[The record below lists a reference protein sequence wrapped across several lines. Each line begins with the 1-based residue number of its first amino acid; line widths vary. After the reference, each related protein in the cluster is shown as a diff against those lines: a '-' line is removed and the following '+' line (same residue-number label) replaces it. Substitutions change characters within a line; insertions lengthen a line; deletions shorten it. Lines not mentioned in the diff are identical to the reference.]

1 MRNIYKKTVSL
12 LLAVMLLL
20 SMTAV
25 GVMAESAA
33 PTEVKNCTYSGFD
46 STLNIS
52 FEDSAKAWLNAITDV
67 TANGV
72 TYTKGTVSWGA
83 EGNLWNIGTVSGAYG
98 DEQALKL
105 LYSSG
110 SFPSTIV
117 VKANGYDTVTLNVTS
132 ESSGYKA
139 TITTAEPTAAPTASP
154 TPEPTPV
161 EDTDPPTNYTVSAYF
176 GYDFNMTF
184 TDAEDWLNAITDVQ
198 VSGTSWEK
206 VSYSNLVSNNA
217 KYYVSGS
224 DGRLYIGEGFDGDTA
239 VCVITAEGY
248 KPLTLTLNKTNHSA
262 VIGAVTPT
270 AAPTASPTPAPSKD
284 KEPPTNYTV
293 SAYFGY
299 DFNMTFTDAEDWLNA
314 ITDVQVSGTSWE
326 KVSYSNLVSNNAKY
340 YVSGSDGRLYIG
352 EGFDGDTAVCVI
364 TAEGYKPLT
373 LTLNKTN
380 HTAVVGTSTPTAP
393 PTTEPSEEPKPVEDK
408 DPPTDYTT
416 GSGSAS
422 HDFQLTFNNATDW
435 TQAIT
440 GIEINGEAWTESDR
454 SYEVSQ
460 NKVFY
465 IGNSGRVLIG
475 EGFEGDTATCIIKA
489 TGYKPLT
496 LTLGKTNYSA
506 VLNVAYDKTKSADAN
521 DVTLEYRYGDWI
533 IGFKNPAD
541 YVGNVL
547 DFKVNGISW
556 AHKSTAISGGAY
568 STNASANTITIAE
581 TSYST
586 SSPAVKSGDV
596 ITISAKGYEDL
607 NLKFVVDK
615 DGKASLVADDGKGD
629 PLELHVKIEGSFEAA
644 IVGQKDYDGVSG
656 ASTGGSTSNNN
667 SNVTVYGA
675 LVEKDKEPTDDDWQ
689 KLDNNSEIDLNGS
702 KCKVSIV
709 PDVESGTPED
719 ADSGMSG
726 VYMPISSDLTL
737 SGTPKDAGKYLVSVS
752 IEDKQGRKATSNTL
766 PFMIYTGE
774 ETLAE
779 QIKIENL
786 KQYANGLYAWDIME
800 PWAIKNFGSNVD
812 GEEESVRVPA
822 DLEVWFGSHES
833 GTYGYLGYDLA
844 WDEVEAGN
852 IPQTLYIPAGCN
864 LTLTNMKILSSVRIV
879 VEDGGKLTLDDS
891 VVQGIIDVQGGGTFS
906 MNYSA
911 YSGEFKTGASVCG
924 QIRLADGA
932 ILENAAIYSH
942 ANYLANGDLTDRTTS
957 EPVVV
962 TNGNVTVKGQVFI
975 EGDDA
980 GNEIGQTALQ
990 VNGTLTLADGATLV
1004 AYGGGGMT
1012 YFAGGTAIDLNGTIT
1027 GNGKLVA
1034 IGGAPLFGDG
1044 GTAISGSGTISTS
1057 ETFLQGGTAFTSR
1070 DAKPG
1075 KALNG
1080 DITLTSQSRHV
1091 KDGTLEETGTDD
1103 PLKALYWNTG
1113 IELIPPLDMFTTEQ
1127 HTDAVTDTTVWK
1139 FDENT
1144 HWNPCD
1150 DATCS
1155 VHVNEAAHTFVWV
1168 NDEAE
1173 SDISTRSIEART
1185 KHEECTV
1192 CGYTRNENTP
1202 ITPDP
1207 VVTPEPSAK
1216 PTAEPTT
1223 APTTEPSV
1231 TPAPTTEPTATP
1243 APTTEPTT
1251 EPTTTPAPTAAPSAA
1266 ATVTPVPNNNNGSNT
1281 PKTGSDYIAVIFSIS
1296 LLTVSGAA
1304 IAALVLLSKK
1314 RGKHVAK

>member
-1 MRNIYKKTVSL
+1 MRNIYKKAASL
-12 LLAVMLLL
+12 LLVTMILL
-20 SMTAV
+20 SMVVTGAV
-25 GVMAESAA
+25 AEAAA
-33 PTEVKNCTYSGFD
+33 PTEVKSCEKSGFY
-46 STLNIS
+46 TTVLN
-52 FEDSAKAWLNAITDV
+52 FEFSDTTWLDAV
-67 TANGV
+67 NGV
-72 TYTKGTVSWGA
+72 TVNGTAFTGQTISSFSNDTGIWCV
-83 EGNLWNIGTVSGAYG
+83 GNATGAYG
-98 DEQALKL
+98 SYKALQL
-105 LYSSG
+105 AIENDA
-110 SFPSTIV
+110 SFPLTV
-117 VKANGYDTVTLNVTS
+117 EVTAAGYNKLTMEVA
-132 ESSGYKA
+132 KA
-139 TITTAEPTAAPTASP
+139 TVSYNEVYTATVKISETEPTTPPTEP
-154 TPEPTPV
+154 TKEPTPV
-161 EDTDPPTNYTVSAYF
+161 EDTDPPTSFTASSNF
-176 GYDFNMTF
+176 GSDFNLTF
-184 TDAEDWLNAITDVQ
+184 SGAYDWLNSITAVQ
-198 VSGTSWEK
+198 VNGTAWEK
-206 VSYSNLVSNNA
+206 ASYSFGVSRNSN
-217 KYYVSGS
+217 YYVSPGNEYE
-224 DGRLYIGEGFDGDTA
+224 DGYLYIGEGFDTNPA
-239 VCVITAEGY
+239 TCIITAKGY
-248 KPLTLTLNKTNHSA
+248 KPLTLTLDKSNHK
-262 VIGAVTPT
+262 VTIGAVEETTYKAYVAKAENGSVSLSASEGIKKGETVTVTVTPDVGYELDTLT
-270 AAPTASPTPAPSKD
+270 AKTESKEVET
-284 KEPPTNYTV
+284 K
-293 SAYFGY
+293 
-299 DFNMTFTDAEDWLNA
+299 
-314 ITDVQVSGTSWE
+314 
-326 KVSYSNLVSNNAKY
+326 KVSETSYTFAMPAANVTVTAKFKASALK
-340 YVSGSDGRLYIG
+340 VVDI
-352 EGFDGDTAVCVI
+352 DKV
-364 TAEGYKPLT
+364 T
-373 LTLNKTN
+373 LTEDTFGNDWHIN
-380 HTAVVGTSTPTAP
+380 FS
-393 PTTEPSEEPKPVEDK
+393 EPS
-408 DPPTDYTT
+408 
-416 GSGSAS
+416 
-422 HDFQLTFNNATDW
+422 
-435 TQAIT
+435 
-440 GIEINGEAWTESDR
+440 
-454 SYEVSQ
+454 
-460 NKVFY
+460 
-465 IGNSGRVLIG
+465 
-475 EGFEGDTATCIIKA
+475 
-489 TGYKPLT
+489 
-496 LTLGKTNYSA
+496 
-506 VLNVAYDKTKSADAN
+506 
-521 DVTLEYRYGDWI
+521 
-533 IGFKNPAD
+533 D
-541 YVGNVL
+541 YVENVTG
-547 DFKVNGISW
+547 FKVNGISW
-556 AHKSTAISGGAY
+556 EEKSYNISSGGAY
-568 STNASANTITIAE
+568 RKYADDNYIQIAQK
-581 TSYST
+581 SYSA
-586 SSPAVKSGDV
+586 SENEVPVRSGDV

-607 NLKFVVDK
+607 NLKFVVDTS
-615 DGKASLVADDGKGD
+615 GKASLVADDGEGD
-629 PLELHVKIEGSFEAA
+629 PYELHVKIEGSFEAA

-656 ASTGGSTSNNN
+656 ASTGGSTSNSN
-667 SNVTVYGA
+667 SNVTVYGV

-864 LTLTNMKILSSVRIV
+864 LTLTNMEILSSVRIV

-924 QIRLADGA
+924 QIRLVDGA

-962 TNGNVTVKGQVFI
+962 INGNVAVKGQVFI

-1113 IELIPPLDMFTTEQ
+1113 IELIPPLDTFTTEQ

-1150 DATCS
+1150 DVTCS

-1231 TPAPTTEPTATP
+1231 TPAPTTAPTTAPTATP
-1243 APTTEPTT
+1243 APST

>member
-1 MRNIYKKTVSL
+1 MI
-12 LLAVMLLL
+12 LL
-20 SMTAV
+20 SMVVTGAV
-25 GVMAESAA
+25 AEAAA
-33 PTEVKNCTYSGFD
+33 PTEVKSCEKSGFY
-46 STLNIS
+46 TTVLN
-52 FEDSAKAWLNAITDV
+52 FEFSDTTWLDAV
-67 TANGV
+67 NGV
-72 TYTKGTVSWGA
+72 TVNGTAFTGQTINSFSNDTGIWCVGDA
-83 EGNLWNIGTVSGAYG
+83 TGAYG
-98 DEQALKL
+98 SYKALQL
-105 LYSSG
+105 AIENDA
-110 SFPSTIV
+110 SFPLTV
-117 VKANGYDTVTLNVTS
+117 EVTAAGYNKLTMEVA
-132 ESSGYKA
+132 KA
-139 TITTAEPTAAPTASP
+139 TVSYNDVYTATVKISETEPTT
-154 TPEPTPV
+154 
-161 EDTDPPTNYTVSAYF
+161 PPT
-176 GYDFNMTF
+176 
-184 TDAEDWLNAITDVQ
+184 E
-198 VSGTSWEK
+198 
-206 VSYSNLVSNNA
+206 
-217 KYYVSGS
+217 
-224 DGRLYIGEGFDGDTA
+224 
-239 VCVITAEGY
+239 
-248 KPLTLTLNKTNHSA
+248 
-262 VIGAVTPT
+262 
-270 AAPTASPTPAPSKD
+270 PSKD

-629 PLELHVKIEGSFEAA
+629 PYELHVKIEGTFEAA
-644 IVGQKDYDGVSG
+644 IVGQKDYDGISG
-656 ASTGGSTSNNN
+656 ASTGSSSNNN
-667 SNVTVYGA
+667 SAVTVYGA
-675 LVEKDKEPTDDDWQ
+675 ITNKGEEPTDADWQ
-689 KLDNNSEIDLNGS
+689 ELDSYSKVNLNSG

-709 PDVESGTPED
+709 PNTESGTPAD
-719 ADSGMSG
+719 ADSGMKG
-726 VYMPISSDLTL
+726 IYFVTSSKL
-737 SGTPKDAGKYLVSVS
+737 SLNGTPKDAGKYLISVSV
-752 IEDKQGRKATSNTL
+752 EDTQGRKAESNAL
-766 PFMIYTGE
+766 PFVIYTGE

-911 YSGEFKTGASVCG
+911 YSGDFKTGASVCG

-962 TNGNVTVKGQVFI
+962 TNGNVAVKGQVFI

-1044 GTAISGSGTISTS
+1044 GTTISGSGTISTS

-1113 IELIPPLDMFTTEQ
+1113 IELIPPLDTFTTEQ

-1150 DATCS
+1150 DVTCS

-1185 KHEECTV
+1185 RHEECTV

-1251 EPTTTPAPTAAPSAA
+1251 TPAPTAAPSAA

-1296 LLTVSGAA
+1296 LFTVSGAA

>member
-1 MRNIYKKTVSL
+1 MI
-12 LLAVMLLL
+12 LL
-20 SMTAV
+20 SMVVTGAV
-25 GVMAESAA
+25 AEAAA
-33 PTEVKNCTYSGFD
+33 PTEVKSCEKSGFY
-46 STLNIS
+46 TTVLN
-52 FEDSAKAWLNAITDV
+52 FEFSDTTWLDAV
-67 TANGV
+67 NGV
-72 TYTKGTVSWGA
+72 TVNGTAFTGQTISSFSNDTGIWCV
-83 EGNLWNIGTVSGAYG
+83 GNATGAYG
-98 DEQALKL
+98 SYKALQL
-105 LYSSG
+105 AIENDA
-110 SFPSTIV
+110 SFPLTV
-117 VKANGYDTVTLNVTS
+117 EVTAAGYNKMTMEVA
-132 ESSGYKA
+132 KA
-139 TITTAEPTAAPTASP
+139 TVSYNDVYTATVKISETEPTTPPTEP
-154 TPEPTPV
+154 TKEPTPV
-161 EDTDPPTNYTVSAYF
+161 EDMDPPTSFTASSNF
-176 GYDFNMTF
+176 GSDFNLTF
-184 TDAEDWLNAITDVQ
+184 SGAYDWLNSITAVQ
-198 VSGTSWEK
+198 VNGTAWEK
-206 VSYSNLVSNNA
+206 ASSSFGVSRNSNYCVRPGNEYENG
-217 KYYVSGS
+217 Y
-224 DGRLYIGEGFDGDTA
+224 LYIGEGFDTNPA
-239 VCVITAEGY
+239 TCIITAKGY
-248 KPLTLTLNKTNHSA
+248 KPLTLTLDKSNYKVT
-262 VIGAVTPT
+262 IGAVEETT
-270 AAPTASPTPAPSKD
+270 YKAYVAKAENGSVSLSASEGIKKGETVTVTVTSDVDYELDTLTVKTESKEVET
-284 KEPPTNYTV
+284 K
-293 SAYFGY
+293 
-299 DFNMTFTDAEDWLNA
+299 
-314 ITDVQVSGTSWE
+314 
-326 KVSYSNLVSNNAKY
+326 KVSETSYTFAMPAANVTVTAKFKASALK
-340 YVSGSDGRLYIG
+340 VVDI
-352 EGFDGDTAVCVI
+352 DKV
-364 TAEGYKPLT
+364 T
-373 LTLNKTN
+373 LTKDTFGNDWHIN
-380 HTAVVGTSTPTAP
+380 FS
-393 PTTEPSEEPKPVEDK
+393 EPS
-408 DPPTDYTT
+408 
-416 GSGSAS
+416 
-422 HDFQLTFNNATDW
+422 
-435 TQAIT
+435 
-440 GIEINGEAWTESDR
+440 
-454 SYEVSQ
+454 
-460 NKVFY
+460 
-465 IGNSGRVLIG
+465 
-475 EGFEGDTATCIIKA
+475 
-489 TGYKPLT
+489 
-496 LTLGKTNYSA
+496 
-506 VLNVAYDKTKSADAN
+506 
-521 DVTLEYRYGDWI
+521 
-533 IGFKNPAD
+533 D
-541 YVGNVL
+541 YVENVTG
-547 DFKVNGISW
+547 FKVNGISW
-556 AHKSTAISGGAY
+556 EEKSYNVSSGGAY
-568 STNASANTITIAE
+568 RKYADDNYIQIAQK
-581 TSYST
+581 SYSA
-586 SSPAVKSGDV
+586 SENEVPVRSGDV

-607 NLKFVVDK
+607 NLKFVVDAN
-615 DGKASLVADDGKGD
+615 GKASLVADDGEGD
-629 PLELHVKIEGSFEAA
+629 PYEVHVKIEGSFEAA

-656 ASTGGSTSNNN
+656 ASTGGSTSNRN

-702 KCKVSIV
+702 KCKVSIE

-864 LTLTNMKILSSVRIV
+864 LTLTNMEILSSVRIV

-911 YSGEFKTGASVCG
+911 YSGKFKTGASVCG

-962 TNGNVTVKGQVFI
+962 TNGNVAVKGQVFI

-1004 AYGGGGMT
+1004 AYGGGGGMT

-1113 IELIPPLDMFTTEQ
+1113 IELIPPLDAFTTEQ

-1150 DATCS
+1150 DVTCS

-1251 EPTTTPAPTAAPSAA
+1251 TPAPTAAPSAA
-1266 ATVTPVPNNNNGSNT
+1266 ATVTPVPNNNNGSNI

-1304 IAALVLLSKK
+1304 IAALVFLNKK

>member
-1 MRNIYKKTVSL
+1 MRNIYKKAASL
-12 LLAVMLLL
+12 LLVTMILL
-20 SMTAV
+20 SMVVTGAV
-25 GVMAESAA
+25 AEAAA
-33 PTEVKNCTYSGFD
+33 PTEVKSCEKSGFN
-46 STLNIS
+46 TTVLN
-52 FEDSAKAWLNAITDV
+52 FEFSDTTWLDAV
-67 TANGV
+67 NGV
-72 TYTKGTVSWGA
+72 TVNGTAFTGQTINSFSSDTGIWCV
-83 EGNLWNIGTVSGAYG
+83 GNATGAYG
-98 DEQALKL
+98 SYKALQL
-105 LYSSG
+105 AIENDA
-110 SFPSTIV
+110 SFPLTV
-117 VKANGYDTVTLNVTS
+117 EVTAAGYNKLTMEVA
-132 ESSGYKA
+132 KA
-139 TITTAEPTAAPTASP
+139 TVSYNDVYTATVKISETEPTTPPTEP
-154 TPEPTPV
+154 TEEPTPV
-161 EDTDPPTNYTVSAYF
+161 EDTDPPTSFTVESSF
-176 GYDFNMTF
+176 GYDFVFTF
-184 TDAEDWLNAITDVQ
+184 TDAEDWLNAVTGVT
-198 VSGTSWEK
+198 VNGEAWSKGSS
-206 VSYSNLVSNNA
+206 SYSVWNNTC
-217 KYYVSGS
+217 YYVNGS
-224 DGRLYIGEGFDGDTA
+224 SGRLMIGEDFKTNPA
-239 VCVITAEGY
+239 TCIITAKGY
-248 KPLTLTLNKTNHSA
+248 KPLTLTLDKSNHK
-262 VIGAVTPT
+262 VTIGAVEETTYKAYVAKAENGSVSLSASEGIKKGETVTVTVTPDVDYELDT
-270 AAPTASPTPAPSKD
+270 LTVKTESKEVET
-284 KEPPTNYTV
+284 K
-293 SAYFGY
+293 
-299 DFNMTFTDAEDWLNA
+299 
-314 ITDVQVSGTSWE
+314 
-326 KVSYSNLVSNNAKY
+326 KVSEASYTFAMPAANVTVTAKFKASALK
-340 YVSGSDGRLYIG
+340 VVDI
-352 EGFDGDTAVCVI
+352 DKV
-364 TAEGYKPLT
+364 T
-373 LTLNKTN
+373 LTEDTFGNDWHIN
-380 HTAVVGTSTPTAP
+380 FS
-393 PTTEPSEEPKPVEDK
+393 EPS
-408 DPPTDYTT
+408 
-416 GSGSAS
+416 
-422 HDFQLTFNNATDW
+422 
-435 TQAIT
+435 
-440 GIEINGEAWTESDR
+440 
-454 SYEVSQ
+454 
-460 NKVFY
+460 
-465 IGNSGRVLIG
+465 
-475 EGFEGDTATCIIKA
+475 
-489 TGYKPLT
+489 
-496 LTLGKTNYSA
+496 
-506 VLNVAYDKTKSADAN
+506 
-521 DVTLEYRYGDWI
+521 
-533 IGFKNPAD
+533 D
-541 YVGNVL
+541 YVENVTG
-547 DFKVNGISW
+547 FKVNGISW
-556 AHKSTAISGGAY
+556 EEKSYNISSGGAY
-568 STNASANTITIAE
+568 RKYADDNYIQIAQK
-581 TSYST
+581 SYSA
-586 SSPAVKSGDV
+586 SENEVPVRSGDV

-607 NLKFVVDK
+607 NLKFVVDTS
-615 DGKASLVADDGKGD
+615 GKASLVADDGEGD
-629 PLELHVKIEGSFEAA
+629 PYELHVKIEGSFEAA

-752 IEDKQGRKATSNTL
+752 IEDNQGRKATSNTL

-779 QIKIENL
+779 QIKTENL

-864 LTLTNMKILSSVRIV
+864 LTLTNLEILSSVRIV

-962 TNGNVTVKGQVFI
+962 TNGNVAVKGQVFI

-1113 IELIPPLDMFTTEQ
+1113 IELIPPLDTFTTEQ

-1150 DATCS
+1150 DVTCS

-1251 EPTTTPAPTAAPSAA
+1251 TPAPTAAPSAA

>member
-1 MRNIYKKTVSL
+1 MRNIYKKAASL
-12 LLAVMLLL
+12 LLVTMILL
-20 SMTAV
+20 SMVVTGAV
-25 GVMAESAA
+25 AEAAA
-33 PTEVKNCTYSGFD
+33 PTEVKSCEKSGFY
-46 STLNIS
+46 TTVLN
-52 FEDSAKAWLNAITDV
+52 FEFSDTTWLNAV
-67 TANGV
+67 NGV
-72 TYTKGTVSWGA
+72 TVNGTAFTGQTINSFSNDTGIWCVGDA
-83 EGNLWNIGTVSGAYG
+83 TGAYG
-98 DEQALKL
+98 SYKALQL
-105 LYSSG
+105 AIENDA
-110 SFPSTIV
+110 SFPLTV
-117 VKANGYDTVTLNVTS
+117 EVTAAGYNKLTMEVA
-132 ESSGYKA
+132 KA
-139 TITTAEPTAAPTASP
+139 TVSYNDVYTATVKISETEPTTPPTEP
-154 TPEPTPV
+154 TKEPTPV
-161 EDTDPPTNYTVSAYF
+161 EDTDPPTSFTASSNF
-176 GYDFNMTF
+176 GSDFNLTF
-184 TDAEDWLNAITDVQ
+184 SGAYDWLNSITAVQ
-198 VSGTSWEK
+198 VNGTAWEK
-206 VSYSNLVSNNA
+206 ASSSFGVSRNSN
-217 KYYVSGS
+217 YYVRPGNEYE
-224 DGRLYIGEGFDGDTA
+224 DGYLYIGEGFDTNPA
-239 VCVITAEGY
+239 TCIITAKGY
-248 KPLTLTLNKTNHSA
+248 KPLTLTLDKSNYK
-262 VIGAVTPT
+262 VIKKGETVTVTVTPNVDYELDT
-270 AAPTASPTPAPSKD
+270 LTVKTESKEVET
-284 KEPPTNYTV
+284 K
-293 SAYFGY
+293 
-299 DFNMTFTDAEDWLNA
+299 
-314 ITDVQVSGTSWE
+314 
-326 KVSYSNLVSNNAKY
+326 KVSETSYTFAMPAANVTVTAKFKASALK
-340 YVSGSDGRLYIG
+340 VVDI
-352 EGFDGDTAVCVI
+352 DKV
-364 TAEGYKPLT
+364 T
-373 LTLNKTN
+373 LTKDTFGNDWHIN
-380 HTAVVGTSTPTAP
+380 FS
-393 PTTEPSEEPKPVEDK
+393 EPS
-408 DPPTDYTT
+408 
-416 GSGSAS
+416 
-422 HDFQLTFNNATDW
+422 
-435 TQAIT
+435 
-440 GIEINGEAWTESDR
+440 
-454 SYEVSQ
+454 
-460 NKVFY
+460 
-465 IGNSGRVLIG
+465 
-475 EGFEGDTATCIIKA
+475 
-489 TGYKPLT
+489 
-496 LTLGKTNYSA
+496 
-506 VLNVAYDKTKSADAN
+506 
-521 DVTLEYRYGDWI
+521 
-533 IGFKNPAD
+533 D
-541 YVGNVL
+541 YVENVTG
-547 DFKVNGISW
+547 FKVNGISW
-556 AHKSTAISGGAY
+556 EEKSYNVSSGGAY
-568 STNASANTITIAE
+568 RKYADDNYIQIAQK
-581 TSYST
+581 SYSA
-586 SSPAVKSGDV
+586 SENKVPVRSGDV

-689 KLDNNSEIDLNGS
+689 KLDNNSEINLNGS

-709 PDVESGTPED
+709 PDVESGTAED

-752 IEDKQGRKATSNTL
+752 IEDNQGRKATSNTL

-911 YSGEFKTGASVCG
+911 YSGDFKTGASVCG

-942 ANYLANGDLTDRTTS
+942 ANYLANGDLTGRTTS

-962 TNGNVTVKGQVFI
+962 TNGNVAVKGQVFI

-1150 DATCS
+1150 DVTCS

-1251 EPTTTPAPTAAPSAA
+1251 TPAPTAAPTAAPSAA

-1304 IAALVLLSKK
+1304 IAALVFLSKK

>member
-1 MRNIYKKTVSL
+1 MRNIYKKAASL
-12 LLAVMLLL
+12 LLVTMILL
-20 SMTAV
+20 SMVVTGAV
-25 GVMAESAA
+25 AEAAA
-33 PTEVKNCTYSGFD
+33 PTEVKSCEKSGFY
-46 STLNIS
+46 TTVLN
-52 FEDSAKAWLNAITDV
+52 FEFSDTTWLNAV
-67 TANGV
+67 NGV
-72 TYTKGTVSWGA
+72 TVNGTAFTGQTINSFSNDTGIWCVGDA
-83 EGNLWNIGTVSGAYG
+83 TGAYG
-98 DEQALKL
+98 SYKALQL
-105 LYSSG
+105 AIENDA
-110 SFPSTIV
+110 SFPLTV
-117 VKANGYDTVTLNVTS
+117 EVTAAGYNKLTMEVA
-132 ESSGYKA
+132 KA
-139 TITTAEPTAAPTASP
+139 TVSYNDVYTATVKISETEPTTPPTEP
-154 TPEPTPV
+154 TKEPTPV
-161 EDTDPPTNYTVSAYF
+161 EDTDPPTSFTASSNF
-176 GYDFNMTF
+176 GSDFNLTF
-184 TDAEDWLNAITDVQ
+184 SGAYDWLNSITAVQ
-198 VSGTSWEK
+198 VNGTAWEK
-206 VSYSNLVSNNA
+206 ASSSFGVSRNSN
-217 KYYVSGS
+217 YYVRPGNEYE
-224 DGRLYIGEGFDGDTA
+224 DGYLYIGEGFDTNPA
-239 VCVITAEGY
+239 TCIITAKGY
-248 KPLTLTLNKTNHSA
+248 KPLTLTLDKSNYKVT
-262 VIGAVTPT
+262 IGAVEETTYKAYVAKAENGSVSLSASEVIKKGETVTVTVTPNVDYELDT
-270 AAPTASPTPAPSKD
+270 LTVKTESKEVET
-284 KEPPTNYTV
+284 K
-293 SAYFGY
+293 
-299 DFNMTFTDAEDWLNA
+299 
-314 ITDVQVSGTSWE
+314 
-326 KVSYSNLVSNNAKY
+326 KVSETSYTFAMPAANVTVTAKFKASALK
-340 YVSGSDGRLYIG
+340 VVDI
-352 EGFDGDTAVCVI
+352 DKV
-364 TAEGYKPLT
+364 T
-373 LTLNKTN
+373 LTKDTFGNDWHIN
-380 HTAVVGTSTPTAP
+380 FS
-393 PTTEPSEEPKPVEDK
+393 EPS
-408 DPPTDYTT
+408 
-416 GSGSAS
+416 
-422 HDFQLTFNNATDW
+422 
-435 TQAIT
+435 
-440 GIEINGEAWTESDR
+440 
-454 SYEVSQ
+454 
-460 NKVFY
+460 
-465 IGNSGRVLIG
+465 
-475 EGFEGDTATCIIKA
+475 
-489 TGYKPLT
+489 
-496 LTLGKTNYSA
+496 
-506 VLNVAYDKTKSADAN
+506 
-521 DVTLEYRYGDWI
+521 
-533 IGFKNPAD
+533 D
-541 YVGNVL
+541 YVENVTG
-547 DFKVNGISW
+547 FKVNGISW

-607 NLKFVVDK
+607 NLKFVVDTS
-615 DGKASLVADDGKGD
+615 GKASLVADDGEGD
-629 PLELHVKIEGSFEAA
+629 PYELHVKIEGSFEAA

-667 SNVTVYGA
+667 SNVTVYGV

-689 KLDNNSEIDLNGS
+689 KLDNNSPIDLNGS

-709 PDVESGTPED
+709 PDVESSTPED

-864 LTLTNMKILSSVRIV
+864 LTLTNMEILSSVRIV

-962 TNGNVTVKGQVFI
+962 TNGNVAVKGQVFI

-990 VNGTLTLADGATLV
+990 VNGTLTLADGATFV

-1113 IELIPPLDMFTTEQ
+1113 IELIPPLDTFTTEQ

-1150 DATCS
+1150 DVTCS

-1223 APTTEPSV
+1223 APTTEPSA

-1243 APTTEPTT
+1243 APTT

-1281 PKTGSDYIAVIFSIS
+1281 PKTGSDYIAVIFSVS

-1314 RGKHVAK
+1314 RGKHVEK

>member
-1 MRNIYKKTVSL
+1 MRNIYKKAASL
-12 LLAVMLLL
+12 LLVTMILL
-20 SMTAV
+20 SMVVTGAV
-25 GVMAESAA
+25 AEAAA
-33 PTEVKNCTYSGFD
+33 PTEVKSCEKSGFN
-46 STLNIS
+46 TTVLN
-52 FEDSAKAWLNAITDV
+52 FEFSDTTWLDAV
-67 TANGV
+67 NGV
-72 TYTKGTVSWGA
+72 TVNGTAFTGQTINSFSSDTGIWCV
-83 EGNLWNIGTVSGAYG
+83 GNATGAYG
-98 DEQALKL
+98 SYKALQL
-105 LYSSG
+105 AIENDA
-110 SFPSTIV
+110 SFPLTV
-117 VKANGYDTVTLNVTS
+117 EVTAAGYNKLTMEVA
-132 ESSGYKA
+132 KA
-139 TITTAEPTAAPTASP
+139 TVSYNDVYTATVKISETEPTTPPTEP
-154 TPEPTPV
+154 TEEPTPV
-161 EDTDPPTNYTVSAYF
+161 EDTDPPTSFTVESSF
-176 GYDFNMTF
+176 GYDFVFTF
-184 TDAEDWLNAITDVQ
+184 TDAEDWLNAVTGVT
-198 VSGTSWEK
+198 VNGEAWSKGSS
-206 VSYSNLVSNNA
+206 SYSVWNNTC
-217 KYYVSGS
+217 YYVNGS
-224 DGRLYIGEGFDGDTA
+224 SGRLMIGEDFKTNPA
-239 VCVITAEGY
+239 TCIITAKGY
-248 KPLTLTLNKTNHSA
+248 KPLTLTLDKSNHK
-262 VIGAVTPT
+262 VTIGAVEETTYKAYVAKAENGSVSLSASEGIKKGETVTVTVTPDVDYELDT
-270 AAPTASPTPAPSKD
+270 LTVKTESKEVET
-284 KEPPTNYTV
+284 K
-293 SAYFGY
+293 
-299 DFNMTFTDAEDWLNA
+299 
-314 ITDVQVSGTSWE
+314 
-326 KVSYSNLVSNNAKY
+326 KVSEASYTFAMPAANVTVTAKFKASALK
-340 YVSGSDGRLYIG
+340 VVDI
-352 EGFDGDTAVCVI
+352 DKV
-364 TAEGYKPLT
+364 T
-373 LTLNKTN
+373 LTEDTFGNDWHIN
-380 HTAVVGTSTPTAP
+380 FS
-393 PTTEPSEEPKPVEDK
+393 EPS
-408 DPPTDYTT
+408 
-416 GSGSAS
+416 
-422 HDFQLTFNNATDW
+422 
-435 TQAIT
+435 
-440 GIEINGEAWTESDR
+440 
-454 SYEVSQ
+454 
-460 NKVFY
+460 
-465 IGNSGRVLIG
+465 
-475 EGFEGDTATCIIKA
+475 
-489 TGYKPLT
+489 
-496 LTLGKTNYSA
+496 
-506 VLNVAYDKTKSADAN
+506 
-521 DVTLEYRYGDWI
+521 
-533 IGFKNPAD
+533 D
-541 YVGNVL
+541 YVENVTG
-547 DFKVNGISW
+547 FKVNGISW
-556 AHKSTAISGGAY
+556 EEKSYNISSGGAY
-568 STNASANTITIAE
+568 RKYADDNYIQIAQK
-581 TSYST
+581 SYSA
-586 SSPAVKSGDV
+586 SENEVPVRSGDV

-607 NLKFVVDK
+607 NLKFVVDTS
-615 DGKASLVADDGKGD
+615 GKASLVADDGEGD
-629 PLELHVKIEGSFEAA
+629 PYELHVKIEGSFEAA

-656 ASTGGSTSNNN
+656 ASTGGSTSNSN

-737 SGTPKDAGKYLVSVS
+737 SGTPKDAGKYLVSAS
-752 IEDKQGRKATSNTL
+752 IEDNQGRKATSNTL

-779 QIKIENL
+779 QIKTENL

-864 LTLTNMKILSSVRIV
+864 LTLTNMEILSSVRIV

-962 TNGNVTVKGQVFI
+962 TNGNVAVKGQVFI

-1113 IELIPPLDMFTTEQ
+1113 IELIPPLDTFTTEQ

-1150 DATCS
+1150 DVTCS

-1251 EPTTTPAPTAAPSAA
+1251 TPAPTAAPSAA
-1266 ATVTPVPNNNNGSNT
+1266 ATVTPVPNNNNGSNP
-1281 PKTGSDYIAVIFSIS
+1281 PKTGSDYIAVIFSVS

>member
-1 MRNIYKKTVSL
+1 MI
-12 LLAVMLLL
+12 LL
-20 SMTAV
+20 SMVVTGAV
-25 GVMAESAA
+25 AEAAA
-33 PTEVKNCTYSGFD
+33 PTEVKSCEKSGFY
-46 STLNIS
+46 TTVLN
-52 FEDSAKAWLNAITDV
+52 FEFSDTTWLDAV
-67 TANGV
+67 NGV
-72 TYTKGTVSWGA
+72 TVNGTAFTGQTINSFSSDTGIWCV
-83 EGNLWNIGTVSGAYG
+83 GNATGAYG
-98 DEQALKL
+98 SYKALQL
-105 LYSSG
+105 AIENDA
-110 SFPSTIV
+110 SFPLTVEVTAAGYNKLTMEVAKATVSYNDVYTAT
-117 VKANGYDTVTLNVTS
+117 VKTS
-132 ESSGYKA
+132 E
-139 TITTAEPTAAPTASP
+139 TEPTTPPTEP
-154 TPEPTPV
+154 TEEPTPV
-161 EDTDPPTNYTVSAYF
+161 EDTDPPTSFTVESSF
-176 GYDFNMTF
+176 GYDFVFTF
-184 TDAEDWLNAITDVQ
+184 TDAEDWLNAVTGVT
-198 VSGTSWEK
+198 VNGEAWSKGSS
-206 VSYSNLVSNNA
+206 SYSVWNNTC
-217 KYYVSGS
+217 YYVNGS
-224 DGRLYIGEGFDGDTA
+224 SGRLMIGEDFKTNPA
-239 VCVITAEGY
+239 TCIITAKGY
-248 KPLTLTLNKTNHSA
+248 KPLTLTLDKSNHK
-262 VIGAVTPT
+262 VTIGAVEETTYKVYVAEAENGSVSLSASEGIKKGETVTVTVTPDVGYELDT
-270 AAPTASPTPAPSKD
+270 LTVKTESKEVET
-284 KEPPTNYTV
+284 K
-293 SAYFGY
+293 
-299 DFNMTFTDAEDWLNA
+299 
-314 ITDVQVSGTSWE
+314 
-326 KVSYSNLVSNNAKY
+326 KVSETSYTFAMPAANVTVTAKFKASALK
-340 YVSGSDGRLYIG
+340 VVDI
-352 EGFDGDTAVCVI
+352 DKV
-364 TAEGYKPLT
+364 T
-373 LTLNKTN
+373 LTEDTFGNDWHIN
-380 HTAVVGTSTPTAP
+380 FS
-393 PTTEPSEEPKPVEDK
+393 EPS
-408 DPPTDYTT
+408 
-416 GSGSAS
+416 
-422 HDFQLTFNNATDW
+422 
-435 TQAIT
+435 
-440 GIEINGEAWTESDR
+440 
-454 SYEVSQ
+454 
-460 NKVFY
+460 
-465 IGNSGRVLIG
+465 
-475 EGFEGDTATCIIKA
+475 
-489 TGYKPLT
+489 
-496 LTLGKTNYSA
+496 
-506 VLNVAYDKTKSADAN
+506 
-521 DVTLEYRYGDWI
+521 
-533 IGFKNPAD
+533 D
-541 YVGNVL
+541 YVENVTG
-547 DFKVNGISW
+547 FKVNGISW
-556 AHKSTAISGGAY
+556 EEKSYNISSGGAY
-568 STNASANTITIAE
+568 RKYADDNYIQIAQK
-581 TSYST
+581 SYSA
-586 SSPAVKSGDV
+586 SENEVPVRSGDV

-607 NLKFVVDK
+607 NLKFVVDTS
-615 DGKASLVADDGKGD
+615 GKASLVADDGEGD
-629 PLELHVKIEGSFEAA
+629 PYELHVKIEGSFEAA

-656 ASTGGSTSNNN
+656 ASTGGSTSNSN

-689 KLDNNSEIDLNGS
+689 KLDNNSQIDLNGS

-752 IEDKQGRKATSNTL
+752 IEDNQGRKATSNTL

-786 KQYANGLYAWDIME
+786 RQYANGLYAWDIME

-864 LTLTNMKILSSVRIV
+864 LTLTNMEILSSVRIV

-1113 IELIPPLDMFTTEQ
+1113 IELIPPLDTFTTEQ

-1150 DATCS
+1150 DVTCS

-1173 SDISTRSIEART
+1173 SDITTRSIEART

-1192 CGYTRNENTP
+1192 CGYTRNENTL

-1243 APTTEPTT
+1243 APTT

>member
-1 MRNIYKKTVSL
+1 MRNIYKKAASL
-12 LLAVMLLL
+12 LLVTMILL
-20 SMTAV
+20 SMVVTGAV
-25 GVMAESAA
+25 AEAAA
-33 PTEVKNCTYSGFD
+33 PTEVKSCEKSGFY
-46 STLNIS
+46 TTVLN
-52 FEDSAKAWLNAITDV
+52 FEFSDTTWLNAV
-67 TANGV
+67 NGV
-72 TYTKGTVSWGA
+72 TVNGTAFTGQTISSFSNDTGIWYV
-83 EGNLWNIGTVSGAYG
+83 GNATGAYG
-98 DEQALKL
+98 NYKALQL
-105 LYSSG
+105 AIENDA
-110 SFPSTIV
+110 SFPLTV
-117 VKANGYDTVTLNVTS
+117 EVTAAGYNKLTMEVA
-132 ESSGYKA
+132 KA
-139 TITTAEPTAAPTASP
+139 TVNYNDVYTATVKISETEPTTPPT
-154 TPEPTPV
+154 EPSKDK
-161 EDTDPPTNYTVSAYF
+161 EPPTNYTVSAYF

-270 AAPTASPTPAPSKD
+270 AAPTASPTPAPTEEKD
-284 KEPPTNYTV
+284 PPTEFTSGNN
-293 SAYFGY
+293 FGY
-299 DFNMTFTDAEDWLNA
+299 DFQLTFADGDEWLQA
-314 ITDVQVSGTSWE
+314 VTDVEVNGTSWE
-326 KVSYSNLVSNNAKY
+326 KVSYSSLVYNNAKY
-340 YVSGSDGRLYIG
+340 YVSGSDDKLYIG

-380 HTAVVGTSTPTAP
+380 HSAVIGAVTPTAA
-393 PTTEPSEEPKPVEDK
+393 PTAS
-408 DPPTDYTT
+408 PTPAPTKTVD
-416 GSGSAS
+416 
-422 HDFQLTFNNATDW
+422 
-435 TQAIT
+435 
-440 GIEINGEAWTESDR
+440 
-454 SYEVSQ
+454 
-460 NKVFY
+460 
-465 IGNSGRVLIG
+465 
-475 EGFEGDTATCIIKA
+475 IK
-489 TGYKPLT
+489 
-496 LTLGKTNYSA
+496 
-506 VLNVAYDKTKSADAN
+506 
-521 DVTLEYRYGDWI
+521 DVTLESDTFGSDWYI
-533 IGFKNPAD
+533 KVAKPEG
-541 YVGNVL
+541 YVSDVT
-547 DFKVNGISW
+547 DFKVNGVSW
-556 AHKSTAISGGAY
+556 EEKSYNVSSGGAY
-568 STNASANTITIAE
+568 RKYADDNYIQIAQK
-581 TSYST
+581 SYS
-586 SSPAVKSGDV
+586 SNESERAVQSGDV
-596 ITISAKGYEDL
+596 ITIVAKGYEDL
-607 NLKFVVDK
+607 KLKFVVDT
-615 DGKASLVADDGKGD
+615 DGKASLVADDGEGD
-629 PLELHVKIEGSFEAA
+629 PYELHVKIEGTFEAA
-644 IVGQKDYDGVSG
+644 IVGQKDYDGISG

-689 KLDNNSEIDLNGS
+689 KLDNNSEINLNGS

-752 IEDKQGRKATSNTL
+752 IEDNQGRKATSNTL

-864 LTLTNMKILSSVRIV
+864 LTLTNMEILSSVRIV

-962 TNGNVTVKGQVFI
+962 TNGNVAVKGQVFI

-1113 IELIPPLDMFTTEQ
+1113 IELIPPLDAFTTEQ

-1150 DATCS
+1150 DVTCS

-1251 EPTTTPAPTAAPSAA
+1251 TPAPTAAPSAA
-1266 ATVTPVPNNNNGSNT
+1266 ATVTPVPNNNNGSNI

-1304 IAALVLLSKK
+1304 IAALVFLNKK

>member
-1 MRNIYKKTVSL
+1 MRNIYKKAASL
-12 LLAVMLLL
+12 LLVTMILL
-20 SMTAV
+20 SMVVTGAV
-25 GVMAESAA
+25 AEAAA
-33 PTEVKNCTYSGFD
+33 PTEVKSCEKSGFN
-46 STLNIS
+46 TTVLN
-52 FEDSAKAWLNAITDV
+52 FEFSDTTWLDAV
-67 TANGV
+67 NGV
-72 TYTKGTVSWGA
+72 TVNGTAFTGQTINSFSSDTGIWCV
-83 EGNLWNIGTVSGAYG
+83 GNATGAYG
-98 DEQALKL
+98 SYKALQL
-105 LYSSG
+105 AIENDA
-110 SFPSTIV
+110 SFPLTV
-117 VKANGYDTVTLNVTS
+117 EVTAAGYNKLTMEVA
-132 ESSGYKA
+132 KA
-139 TITTAEPTAAPTASP
+139 TVSYNDVYTATVKISETEPTTPPTEP
-154 TPEPTPV
+154 TEEPTPV
-161 EDTDPPTNYTVSAYF
+161 EDTDPPTSFTVESSF
-176 GYDFNMTF
+176 GYDFVFTF
-184 TDAEDWLNAITDVQ
+184 TDAEDWLNAVTGVT
-198 VSGTSWEK
+198 VNGEAWSKGSS
-206 VSYSNLVSNNA
+206 SYSVWNNTC
-217 KYYVSGS
+217 YYVNGNS
-224 DGRLYIGEGFDGDTA
+224 GRLMIGEDFKTNPA
-239 VCVITAEGY
+239 TCIITAKGY
-248 KPLTLTLNKTNHSA
+248 KPLTLTLDKSNHK
-262 VIGAVTPT
+262 VTIGAVEETTYKAYVAKAENGSVSLSASEGIKKGETVTVTVTPDVDYELDT
-270 AAPTASPTPAPSKD
+270 LTVKTESKEVET
-284 KEPPTNYTV
+284 K
-293 SAYFGY
+293 
-299 DFNMTFTDAEDWLNA
+299 
-314 ITDVQVSGTSWE
+314 
-326 KVSYSNLVSNNAKY
+326 KVSEASYTFAMPAANVTVTAKFKASALK
-340 YVSGSDGRLYIG
+340 VVDI
-352 EGFDGDTAVCVI
+352 DKV
-364 TAEGYKPLT
+364 T
-373 LTLNKTN
+373 LTEDTFGNDWHIN
-380 HTAVVGTSTPTAP
+380 FS
-393 PTTEPSEEPKPVEDK
+393 EPS
-408 DPPTDYTT
+408 
-416 GSGSAS
+416 
-422 HDFQLTFNNATDW
+422 
-435 TQAIT
+435 
-440 GIEINGEAWTESDR
+440 
-454 SYEVSQ
+454 
-460 NKVFY
+460 
-465 IGNSGRVLIG
+465 
-475 EGFEGDTATCIIKA
+475 
-489 TGYKPLT
+489 
-496 LTLGKTNYSA
+496 
-506 VLNVAYDKTKSADAN
+506 
-521 DVTLEYRYGDWI
+521 
-533 IGFKNPAD
+533 D
-541 YVGNVL
+541 YVENVTG
-547 DFKVNGISW
+547 FKVNGISW
-556 AHKSTAISGGAY
+556 EEKSYNISSGGAY
-568 STNASANTITIAE
+568 RKYADDNYIQIAQK
-581 TSYST
+581 SYSA
-586 SSPAVKSGDV
+586 SENEVPVRSGDV

-607 NLKFVVDK
+607 NLKFVVDTS
-615 DGKASLVADDGKGD
+615 GKASLVADDGEGD
-629 PLELHVKIEGSFEAA
+629 PYELHVKIEGSFEAA

-752 IEDKQGRKATSNTL
+752 IEDNQGRKATSNTL

-779 QIKIENL
+779 QIKTENL

-864 LTLTNMKILSSVRIV
+864 LTLTNMEILSSVRIV

-962 TNGNVTVKGQVFI
+962 TNGNVAVKGQVFI

-1113 IELIPPLDMFTTEQ
+1113 IELIPPLDTFTTEQ

-1150 DATCS
+1150 DVTCS

-1251 EPTTTPAPTAAPSAA
+1251 TPAPTAAPSAA

>member
-1 MRNIYKKTVSL
+1 MI
-12 LLAVMLLL
+12 LL
-20 SMTAV
+20 SMVVTGAV
-25 GVMAESAA
+25 AEAAA
-33 PTEVKNCTYSGFD
+33 PTEVKSCEKSGFY
-46 STLNIS
+46 TTVLN
-52 FEDSAKAWLNAITDV
+52 FEFSDTTWLDAV
-67 TANGV
+67 NGV
-72 TYTKGTVSWGA
+72 TVNGTAFTGQTINSFSNDTGIWCV
-83 EGNLWNIGTVSGAYG
+83 GNATGAYG
-98 DEQALKL
+98 SYKALQL
-105 LYSSG
+105 AIENDA
-110 SFPSTIV
+110 SFPLTV
-117 VKANGYDTVTLNVTS
+117 EVTAAGYNKLTMEVA
-132 ESSGYKA
+132 KA
-139 TITTAEPTAAPTASP
+139 TVSYNDVYTATVKISETEPTT
-154 TPEPTPV
+154 
-161 EDTDPPTNYTVSAYF
+161 PPT
-176 GYDFNMTF
+176 
-184 TDAEDWLNAITDVQ
+184 E
-198 VSGTSWEK
+198 
-206 VSYSNLVSNNA
+206 
-217 KYYVSGS
+217 
-224 DGRLYIGEGFDGDTA
+224 
-239 VCVITAEGY
+239 
-248 KPLTLTLNKTNHSA
+248 
-262 VIGAVTPT
+262 
-270 AAPTASPTPAPSKD
+270 PSKD

-352 EGFDGDTAVCVI
+352 EGFDGDTTVCVI

-380 HTAVVGTSTPTAP
+380 HSAVIGAVTPTTAP
-393 PTTEPSEEPKPVEDK
+393 TASPTPAPTASPTPAPTEEK
-408 DPPTDYTT
+408 DPPTEFTSGNNFGYDFKLTFADGDEWLQAVT
-416 GSGSAS
+416 DVEVNGTAWKKGSGSYS
-422 HDFQLTFNNATDW
+422 VFKND
-435 TQAIT
+435 
-440 GIEINGEAWTESDR
+440 
-454 SYEVSQ
+454 SYYV
-460 NKVFY
+460 
-465 IGNSGRVLIG
+465 GNSGRLYIG
-475 EGFEGDTATCIIKA
+475 EGFTGDTATCVIKA

-496 LTLGKTNYSA
+496 LTLDKTKYSA
-506 VLNVAYDKTKSADAN
+506 VVTPTEAPTKTVDIK
-521 DVTLEYRYGDWI
+521 DVTLESDTYGSDWYI
-533 IGFKNPAD
+533 KVAKPEG
-541 YVGNVL
+541 YVSDVT
-547 DFKVNGISW
+547 DFKVNGVSW
-556 AHKSTAISGGAY
+556 NRKSYAPASGGAY
-568 STNASANTITIAE
+568 YKDTDENAITIAQK
-581 TSYST
+581 SYS
-586 SSPAVKSGDV
+586 SNESERAVQSGDV
-596 ITISAKGYEDL
+596 ITIVAKGYEDL
-607 NLKFVVDK
+607 KLKFVVDT
-615 DGKASLVADDGKGD
+615 DGKASLVADDGEGD
-629 PLELHVKIEGSFEAA
+629 PYELHVKIEGTFEAA
-644 IVGQKDYDGVSG
+644 IVGQKDYDGISG
-656 ASTGGSTSNNN
+656 ASTGSSSNNN
-667 SNVTVYGA
+667 SAVTVYGA
-675 LVEKDKEPTDDDWQ
+675 ITNKGEEPTDADWQ
-689 KLDNNSEIDLNGS
+689 ELDSYSKVNLNSG

-709 PDVESGTPED
+709 PNTESGTPAD
-719 ADSGMSG
+719 ADSGMKG
-726 VYMPISSDLTL
+726 IYFVTSSKL
-737 SGTPKDAGKYLVSVS
+737 SLNGTPKDAGKYLISVSV
-752 IEDKQGRKATSNTL
+752 EDTQGRKAESNVL
-766 PFMIYTGE
+766 PFVIYTGE

-864 LTLTNMKILSSVRIV
+864 LTLTNMEILSSVRIV

-962 TNGNVTVKGQVFI
+962 TNGNVAVKGQVFI

-1113 IELIPPLDMFTTEQ
+1113 IELIPPLDTFTTEQ

-1150 DATCS
+1150 DVTCS

-1223 APTTEPSV
+1223 APTPEPSV

-1243 APTTEPTT
+1243 APTT

>member
-1 MRNIYKKTVSL
+1 MRNIYKKAASL
-12 LLAVMLLL
+12 LLVTMILL
-20 SMTAV
+20 SMVVTGAV
-25 GVMAESAA
+25 AEAAA
-33 PTEVKNCTYSGFD
+33 PTEVKSCEKSGLY
-46 STLNIS
+46 TTVLN
-52 FEDSAKAWLNAITDV
+52 FEFSDTTWLDAV
-67 TANGV
+67 NGV
-72 TYTKGTVSWGA
+72 TVNGTAFTGQTISSFSNDTGIWCV
-83 EGNLWNIGTVSGAYG
+83 GNATGAYG
-98 DEQALKL
+98 SYKALQL
-105 LYSSG
+105 AIENDA
-110 SFPSTIV
+110 SFPLTV
-117 VKANGYDTVTLNVTS
+117 EVTAAGYNKLTMEVA
-132 ESSGYKA
+132 KA
-139 TITTAEPTAAPTASP
+139 TVSYNDVYTATVKIPETEPTTPPTEP
-154 TPEPTPV
+154 TKEPTPV
-161 EDTDPPTNYTVSAYF
+161 EDTDPPTSFTVESNF
-176 GYDFNMTF
+176 GYDFVFTF
-184 TDAEDWLNAITDVQ
+184 TDAEDWLNAVTGVT
-198 VSGTSWEK
+198 VNGEAWSKGSS
-206 VSYSNLVSNNA
+206 SYSVWNNTC
-217 KYYVSGS
+217 YYVNGS
-224 DGRLYIGEGFDGDTA
+224 SGRLMIGEDFKTNPA
-239 VCVITAEGY
+239 TCIITAKGY
-248 KPLTLTLNKTNHSA
+248 KPLTLTLDKSNHK
-262 VIGAVTPT
+262 VTIGAVEETTYKAYVEKAENGSVSLSASEGIKKGETVTVTVTPDVDYELDT
-270 AAPTASPTPAPSKD
+270 LTVKTESKEVET
-284 KEPPTNYTV
+284 K
-293 SAYFGY
+293 
-299 DFNMTFTDAEDWLNA
+299 
-314 ITDVQVSGTSWE
+314 
-326 KVSYSNLVSNNAKY
+326 KVSETSYTFAMPAANVTVTAKFKASALK
-340 YVSGSDGRLYIG
+340 VVDI
-352 EGFDGDTAVCVI
+352 DKV
-364 TAEGYKPLT
+364 T
-373 LTLNKTN
+373 LTEDTFGNDWHIN
-380 HTAVVGTSTPTAP
+380 FS
-393 PTTEPSEEPKPVEDK
+393 EPS
-408 DPPTDYTT
+408 
-416 GSGSAS
+416 
-422 HDFQLTFNNATDW
+422 
-435 TQAIT
+435 
-440 GIEINGEAWTESDR
+440 
-454 SYEVSQ
+454 
-460 NKVFY
+460 
-465 IGNSGRVLIG
+465 
-475 EGFEGDTATCIIKA
+475 
-489 TGYKPLT
+489 
-496 LTLGKTNYSA
+496 
-506 VLNVAYDKTKSADAN
+506 
-521 DVTLEYRYGDWI
+521 
-533 IGFKNPAD
+533 D
-541 YVGNVL
+541 YVENVTG
-547 DFKVNGISW
+547 FKVNGISW
-556 AHKSTAISGGAY
+556 EEKSYNISSGGAY
-568 STNASANTITIAE
+568 RKYADDNYIQIAQK
-581 TSYST
+581 SYSA
-586 SSPAVKSGDV
+586 SENEVPVRSGDV

-607 NLKFVVDK
+607 NLKFVVDTS
-615 DGKASLVADDGKGD
+615 GKASLVADDGEGD
-629 PLELHVKIEGSFEAA
+629 PYELHVKIEGSFEAA

-709 PDVESGTPED
+709 QDVESGTPED

-752 IEDKQGRKATSNTL
+752 IEDNQGRKATSNTL

-779 QIKIENL
+779 QIKTENL

-864 LTLTNMKILSSVRIV
+864 LTLTNMEILSSVRIV

-962 TNGNVTVKGQVFI
+962 TNGNVVVKGQVFI

-1113 IELIPPLDMFTTEQ
+1113 IELIPPLDTFTTEQ

-1150 DATCS
+1150 DVTCS

-1231 TPAPTTEPTATP
+1231 TPAPTTEPTTEPTATP

-1281 PKTGSDYIAVIFSIS
+1281 PKTGSDYIAVIFSMS

>member
-1 MRNIYKKTVSL
+1 MRNIGKKTVSL

-72 TYTKGTVSWGA
+72 TYTKGTISWGA

-198 VSGTSWEK
+198 VSSTSWEK
-206 VSYSNLVSNNA
+206 VSYPNLV
-217 KYYVSGS
+217 
-224 DGRLYIGEGFDGDTA
+224 R
-239 VCVITAEGY
+239 
-248 KPLTLTLNKTNHSA
+248 
-262 VIGAVTPT
+262 
-270 AAPTASPTPAPSKD
+270 
-284 KEPPTNYTV
+284 
-293 SAYFGY
+293 
-299 DFNMTFTDAEDWLNA
+299 
-314 ITDVQVSGTSWE
+314 
-326 KVSYSNLVSNNAKY
+326 NNAKY

-656 ASTGGSTSNNN
+656 ASTGSSSNNN
-667 SNVTVYGA
+667 SAVTVYGA
-675 LVEKDKEPTDDDWQ
+675 ITNKGEEPTDADWQ
-689 KLDNNSEIDLNGS
+689 ELDSYSKVNLNSG

-709 PDVESGTPED
+709 PNTESGTPAD
-719 ADSGMSG
+719 ADSGMKG
-726 VYMPISSDLTL
+726 IYFVTSSKL
-737 SGTPKDAGKYLVSVS
+737 SLNGTPKDAGKYLISVSV
-752 IEDKQGRKATSNTL
+752 EDTQGRKAESNAL
-766 PFMIYTGE
+766 PFVIYTGE

-911 YSGEFKTGASVCG
+911 YSGDFKTGASVCG

-942 ANYLANGDLTDRTTS
+942 ANYLANGDLTGRTTS

-962 TNGNVTVKGQVFI
+962 TNGNVAVKGQVFI

-1113 IELIPPLDMFTTEQ
+1113 IELIPPLDAFTTEQ

-1150 DATCS
+1150 DVTCS

-1173 SDISTRSIEART
+1173 SDISTRSIEDRT

-1251 EPTTTPAPTAAPSAA
+1251 TPAPTAAPSAA

-1304 IAALVLLSKK
+1304 IAALVFLNKK

>member
-1 MRNIYKKTVSL
+1 M
-12 LLAVMLLL
+12 
-20 SMTAV
+20 
-25 GVMAESAA
+25 
-33 PTEVKNCTYSGFD
+33 
-46 STLNIS
+46 
-52 FEDSAKAWLNAITDV
+52 
-67 TANGV
+67 
-72 TYTKGTVSWGA
+72 
-83 EGNLWNIGTVSGAYG
+83 
-98 DEQALKL
+98 
-105 LYSSG
+105 
-110 SFPSTIV
+110 
-117 VKANGYDTVTLNVTS
+117 
-132 ESSGYKA
+132 
-139 TITTAEPTAAPTASP
+139 
-154 TPEPTPV
+154 
-161 EDTDPPTNYTVSAYF
+161 
-176 GYDFNMTF
+176 
-184 TDAEDWLNAITDVQ
+184 
-198 VSGTSWEK
+198 
-206 VSYSNLVSNNA
+206 
-217 KYYVSGS
+217 
-224 DGRLYIGEGFDGDTA
+224 
-239 VCVITAEGY
+239 
-248 KPLTLTLNKTNHSA
+248 
-262 VIGAVTPT
+262 
-270 AAPTASPTPAPSKD
+270 
-284 KEPPTNYTV
+284 
-293 SAYFGY
+293 
-299 DFNMTFTDAEDWLNA
+299 
-314 ITDVQVSGTSWE
+314 
-326 KVSYSNLVSNNAKY
+326 
-340 YVSGSDGRLYIG
+340 
-352 EGFDGDTAVCVI
+352 
-364 TAEGYKPLT
+364 
-373 LTLNKTN
+373 
-380 HTAVVGTSTPTAP
+380 
-393 PTTEPSEEPKPVEDK
+393 
-408 DPPTDYTT
+408 
-416 GSGSAS
+416 
-422 HDFQLTFNNATDW
+422 
-435 TQAIT
+435 
-440 GIEINGEAWTESDR
+440 
-454 SYEVSQ
+454 
-460 NKVFY
+460 
-465 IGNSGRVLIG
+465 
-475 EGFEGDTATCIIKA
+475 
-489 TGYKPLT
+489 
-496 LTLGKTNYSA
+496 
-506 VLNVAYDKTKSADAN
+506 
-521 DVTLEYRYGDWI
+521 
-533 IGFKNPAD
+533 
-541 YVGNVL
+541 
-547 DFKVNGISW
+547 
-556 AHKSTAISGGAY
+556 
-568 STNASANTITIAE
+568 
-581 TSYST
+581 
-586 SSPAVKSGDV
+586 
-596 ITISAKGYEDL
+596 
-607 NLKFVVDK
+607 
-615 DGKASLVADDGKGD
+615 
-629 PLELHVKIEGSFEAA
+629 
-644 IVGQKDYDGVSG
+644 
-656 ASTGGSTSNNN
+656 
-667 SNVTVYGA
+667 
-675 LVEKDKEPTDDDWQ
+675 
-689 KLDNNSEIDLNGS
+689 
-702 KCKVSIV
+702 
-709 PDVESGTPED
+709 
-719 ADSGMSG
+719 
-726 VYMPISSDLTL
+726 
-737 SGTPKDAGKYLVSVS
+737 
-752 IEDKQGRKATSNTL
+752 
-766 PFMIYTGE
+766 
-774 ETLAE
+774 
-779 QIKIENL
+779 
-786 KQYANGLYAWDIME
+786 
-800 PWAIKNFGSNVD
+800 D

-911 YSGEFKTGASVCG
+911 YSGDFKTGASVCG

-942 ANYLANGDLTDRTTS
+942 ANYLANGDLTGRTTS

-962 TNGNVTVKGQVFI
+962 TNGNVAVKGQVFI

-1150 DATCS
+1150 DVTCS

-1251 EPTTTPAPTAAPSAA
+1251 TPAPTAAPTAAPSAA

-1304 IAALVLLSKK
+1304 IAALVFLSKK

>member
-1 MRNIYKKTVSL
+1 MRNIYKKAASL
-12 LLAVMLLL
+12 LLVTMILL
-20 SMTAV
+20 SMVVTGAV
-25 GVMAESAA
+25 AEAAA
-33 PTEVKNCTYSGFD
+33 PTEVKSCEKSGFY
-46 STLNIS
+46 TTVLN
-52 FEDSAKAWLNAITDV
+52 FEFSDTTWLDAV
-67 TANGV
+67 YGV
-72 TYTKGTVSWGA
+72 TVNGTAFTGQTISSFSNDTGIWCV
-83 EGNLWNIGTVSGAYG
+83 GNATGAYG
-98 DEQALKL
+98 SYKALQL
-105 LYSSG
+105 AVENDA
-110 SFPSTIV
+110 SFPLTV
-117 VKANGYDTVTLNVTS
+117 EVTAAGYNKLTMEVA
-132 ESSGYKA
+132 KA
-139 TITTAEPTAAPTASP
+139 TVSYNDVYTATVKISETEPTTPPTEP
-154 TPEPTPV
+154 TKEPTPV
-161 EDTDPPTNYTVSAYF
+161 EDTDPPTSFTASSNFGSDFNLTFSGAYDWLNSITAVQVNGTAWEKASSSFGVSRNSNYYVRPGNEYEDGYLYIGEGFDTNPATCIITAKGYKPLTLTLDKSNHSAVIGAVTPTAAPTASPTPAPTEEKDPPTEFTSGNNF
-176 GYDFNMTF
+176 GYDFQLTF
-184 TDAEDWLNAITDVQ
+184 ADGDEWLQAVTDVE
-198 VSGTSWEK
+198 VNGTSWEK
-206 VSYSNLVSNNA
+206 VSYSSLVYNNA

-262 VIGAVTPT
+262 VVTPT
-270 AAPTASPTPAPSKD
+270 EAPTK
-284 KEPPTNYTV
+284 TV
-293 SAYFGY
+293 
-299 DFNMTFTDAEDWLNA
+299 D
-314 ITDVQVSGTSWE
+314 
-326 KVSYSNLVSNNAKY
+326 
-340 YVSGSDGRLYIG
+340 
-352 EGFDGDTAVCVI
+352 
-364 TAEGYKPLT
+364 
-373 LTLNKTN
+373 
-380 HTAVVGTSTPTAP
+380 
-393 PTTEPSEEPKPVEDK
+393 
-408 DPPTDYTT
+408 
-416 GSGSAS
+416 
-422 HDFQLTFNNATDW
+422 
-435 TQAIT
+435 
-440 GIEINGEAWTESDR
+440 
-454 SYEVSQ
+454 
-460 NKVFY
+460 
-465 IGNSGRVLIG
+465 
-475 EGFEGDTATCIIKA
+475 IK
-489 TGYKPLT
+489 
-496 LTLGKTNYSA
+496 
-506 VLNVAYDKTKSADAN
+506 
-521 DVTLEYRYGDWI
+521 DVTLESDTFGSDWYI
-533 IGFKNPAD
+533 KVAKPEG
-541 YVGNVL
+541 YVSDVT
-547 DFKVNGISW
+547 DFKVNGIPW
-556 AHKSTAISGGAY
+556 EEKSYNVSSGGAY
-568 STNASANTITIAE
+568 RKYADDNYIQIAQK
-581 TSYST
+581 SYSA
-586 SSPAVKSGDV
+586 SENEVPVRSGDV

-607 NLKFVVDK
+607 NLKFVVDAN
-615 DGKASLVADDGKGD
+615 GKASLVAGDGKGD
-629 PLELHVKIEGSFEAA
+629 PYELHVKIEGSFEAA

-656 ASTGGSTSNNN
+656 ASTGGSTSNSN

-752 IEDKQGRKATSNTL
+752 IEDNQGRKATSNTL

-864 LTLTNMKILSSVRIV
+864 LTLTNMEILSSVRIV

-962 TNGNVTVKGQVFI
+962 TNGNVAVKGQVFI

-1080 DITLTSQSRHV
+1080 DITLISRSRHV

-1113 IELIPPLDMFTTEQ
+1113 IELIPPLDTFTTEQ

-1150 DATCS
+1150 DVTCS

>member
-1 MRNIYKKTVSL
+1 MDLDVLPNAQCTQFHGKWAEKDRNFGVTLMIEPVFMRATREGVKIIVVVTG
-12 LLAVMLLL
+12 AV
-20 SMTAV
+20 
-25 GVMAESAA
+25 AEAAA
-33 PTEVKNCTYSGFD
+33 PTEVKSCEVSGFMPE
-46 STLNIS
+46 TLNLE
-52 FEDSAKAWLNAITDV
+52 FADTTWMNAIT
-67 TANGV
+67 GV
-72 TYTKGTVSWGA
+72 TVNGTSYTKGDLGWGA
-83 EGNLWNIGTVSGAYG
+83 SGTLWNVGSATGAYG
-98 DEQALKL
+98 SYTALKIVNPDSYPATL
-105 LYSSG
+105 EITAEGYNTITVNVEKNVSVYPYTYTATVKTPEVE
-110 SFPSTIV
+110 PSTPP
-117 VKANGYDTVTLNVTS
+117 T
-132 ESSGYKA
+132 
-139 TITTAEPTAAPTASP
+139 EPEEDKDAPT
-154 TPEPTPV
+154 
-161 EDTDPPTNYTVSAYF
+161 NFTVSASF
-176 GYDFNMTF
+176 GYDFDMTF
-184 TDAEDWLNAITDVQ
+184 TDAAEWLSAITDVQ
-198 VSGTSWEK
+198 IDGTSWKK
-206 VSYSNLVSNNA
+206 VDYTSLVYDNA
-217 KYYVSGS
+217 KYYVNAD
-224 DGRLYIGEGFDGDTA
+224 DGRI
-239 VCVITAEGY
+239 
-248 KPLTLTLNKTNHSA
+248 
-262 VIGAVTPT
+262 
-270 AAPTASPTPAPSKD
+270 
-284 KEPPTNYTV
+284 
-293 SAYFGY
+293 
-299 DFNMTFTDAEDWLNA
+299 
-314 ITDVQVSGTSWE
+314 
-326 KVSYSNLVSNNAKY
+326 
-340 YVSGSDGRLYIG
+340 
-352 EGFDGDTAVCVI
+352 
-364 TAEGYKPLT
+364 
-373 LTLNKTN
+373 
-380 HTAVVGTSTPTAP
+380 
-393 PTTEPSEEPKPVEDK
+393 
-408 DPPTDYTT
+408 
-416 GSGSAS
+416 
-422 HDFQLTFNNATDW
+422 
-435 TQAIT
+435 
-440 GIEINGEAWTESDR
+440 
-454 SYEVSQ
+454 
-460 NKVFY
+460 
-465 IGNSGRVLIG
+465 LIG

-607 NLKFVVDK
+607 NLKFVVDTS
-615 DGKASLVADDGKGD
+615 GKASLVADDGEGD
-629 PLELHVKIEGSFEAA
+629 PYELHVKIEGSFEAA

-752 IEDKQGRKATSNTL
+752 IEDNQGRKATSNTL

-864 LTLTNMKILSSVRIV
+864 LTLTNMEILSSVRIV

-911 YSGEFKTGASVCG
+911 YSGAFKTGASVCG

-957 EPVVV
+957 KPVVV
-962 TNGNVTVKGQVFI
+962 TNGNVAVKGQVFI

-1091 KDGTLEETGTDD
+1091 KDGTLEETGMDD

-1113 IELIPPLDMFTTEQ
+1113 IELIPPLDAFTTEQ

-1150 DATCS
+1150 DVTCS

-1231 TPAPTTEPTATP
+1231 TPAPTTEPTTAPTTAPTATP
-1243 APTTEPTT
+1243 APTT

>member
-1 MRNIYKKTVSL
+1 MRNIYKKAASL
-12 LLAVMLLL
+12 LLMTMILL
-20 SMTAV
+20 SMVVTGAV
-25 GVMAESAA
+25 AEAAA
-33 PTEVKNCTYSGFD
+33 PTEVKSCEKSGFY
-46 STLNIS
+46 TTVLN
-52 FEDSAKAWLNAITDV
+52 FEFSDTTWLDAV
-67 TANGV
+67 NGV
-72 TYTKGTVSWGA
+72 TVNGTAFTGQTINSFSSDTGIWCVGNATSAYGSYKALQLAIENDASFPLTVEVTASGYNKLTMEVAKTTVSYNDVYTA
-83 EGNLWNIGTVSGAYG
+83 TVKTP
-98 DEQALKL
+98 EVE
-105 LYSSG
+105 
-110 SFPSTIV
+110 PSTPP
-117 VKANGYDTVTLNVTS
+117 T
-132 ESSGYKA
+132 
-139 TITTAEPTAAPTASP
+139 EPEEDKDAPT
-154 TPEPTPV
+154 
-161 EDTDPPTNYTVSAYF
+161 NFTVSASF
-176 GYDFNMTF
+176 GYDFDMTF
-184 TDAEDWLNAITDVQ
+184 TDAAEWLSAITDVQ
-198 VSGTSWEK
+198 IDGTSWKK
-206 VSYSNLVSNNA
+206 VDYTSLVYDNA
-217 KYYVSGS
+217 KYYVNAD
-224 DGRLYIGEGFDGDTA
+224 DGRILIGEGF
-239 VCVITAEGY
+239 V
-248 KPLTLTLNKTNHSA
+248 N
-262 VIGAVTPT
+262 
-270 AAPTASPTPAPSKD
+270 
-284 KEPPTNYTV
+284 
-293 SAYFGY
+293 
-299 DFNMTFTDAEDWLNA
+299 
-314 ITDVQVSGTSWE
+314 
-326 KVSYSNLVSNNAKY
+326 
-340 YVSGSDGRLYIG
+340 
-352 EGFDGDTAVCVI
+352 DTAVCVI

-607 NLKFVVDK
+607 NLKFVVDTS
-615 DGKASLVADDGKGD
+615 GKASLVADDGEGD
-629 PLELHVKIEGSFEAA
+629 PYELHVKIEGSFEAA

-667 SNVTVYGA
+667 SNVTVYGV

-689 KLDNNSEIDLNGS
+689 KLDNNSPIDLNGS

-709 PDVESGTPED
+709 PDVESSTPED

-833 GTYGYLGYDLA
+833 GTYGYYDLA

-864 LTLTNMKILSSVRIV
+864 LTLTNMEILSSVRIV

-962 TNGNVTVKGQVFI
+962 TNGNVAVKGQVFI

-990 VNGTLTLADGATLV
+990 VNGTLTLADGATFV

-1113 IELIPPLDMFTTEQ
+1113 IELIPPLDTFTTEQ

-1150 DATCS
+1150 DVTCS

-1223 APTTEPSV
+1223 APTTEPSA

-1243 APTTEPTT
+1243 APTT

-1281 PKTGSDYIAVIFSIS
+1281 PKTGSDYIAVIFSVS

-1314 RGKHVAK
+1314 RGKHVEK

>member
-1 MRNIYKKTVSL
+1 M
-12 LLAVMLLL
+12 
-20 SMTAV
+20 
-25 GVMAESAA
+25 
-33 PTEVKNCTYSGFD
+33 
-46 STLNIS
+46 
-52 FEDSAKAWLNAITDV
+52 
-67 TANGV
+67 NGV
-72 TYTKGTVSWGA
+72 TVNGKAFTGQTINSFSSDTGIWCV
-83 EGNLWNIGTVSGAYG
+83 GNATGAYG
-98 DEQALKL
+98 SYKALQL
-105 LYSSG
+105 AIENDA
-110 SFPSTIV
+110 SFPLTV
-117 VKANGYDTVTLNVTS
+117 EVTAAGYNKLTMEVA
-132 ESSGYKA
+132 KA
-139 TITTAEPTAAPTASP
+139 TVNYNDVYTATVKISETEPTTPPTEP
-154 TPEPTPV
+154 TKEPTPV
-161 EDTDPPTNYTVSAYF
+161 EDTDPPTSFTVESNF
-176 GYDFNMTF
+176 GYDFVFTF
-184 TDAEDWLNAITDVQ
+184 TDAEDWLNAVTGVT
-198 VSGTSWEK
+198 VNGEAWSKGSS
-206 VSYSNLVSNNA
+206 SYSVWNNTC
-217 KYYVSGS
+217 YYVNGS
-224 DGRLYIGEGFDGDTA
+224 SGRLMIGEDFKTNPA
-239 VCVITAEGY
+239 TCIITAKGY
-248 KPLTLTLNKTNHSA
+248 KPLTLTLDKSNHK
-262 VIGAVTPT
+262 VTIGAVEETTYKAYVAEAENGSVSLSASEGIKKGETVTVTVTPDVGYELDTLT
-270 AAPTASPTPAPSKD
+270 AKTESKEVET
-284 KEPPTNYTV
+284 K
-293 SAYFGY
+293 
-299 DFNMTFTDAEDWLNA
+299 
-314 ITDVQVSGTSWE
+314 
-326 KVSYSNLVSNNAKY
+326 KVSETSYTFAMPAANVTVTAKFKASALK
-340 YVSGSDGRLYIG
+340 VVDI
-352 EGFDGDTAVCVI
+352 DKV
-364 TAEGYKPLT
+364 T
-373 LTLNKTN
+373 LTEDTFGNDWHIN
-380 HTAVVGTSTPTAP
+380 FS
-393 PTTEPSEEPKPVEDK
+393 EPS
-408 DPPTDYTT
+408 
-416 GSGSAS
+416 
-422 HDFQLTFNNATDW
+422 
-435 TQAIT
+435 
-440 GIEINGEAWTESDR
+440 
-454 SYEVSQ
+454 
-460 NKVFY
+460 
-465 IGNSGRVLIG
+465 
-475 EGFEGDTATCIIKA
+475 
-489 TGYKPLT
+489 
-496 LTLGKTNYSA
+496 
-506 VLNVAYDKTKSADAN
+506 
-521 DVTLEYRYGDWI
+521 
-533 IGFKNPAD
+533 D
-541 YVGNVL
+541 YVENVTG
-547 DFKVNGISW
+547 FKVNGISW
-556 AHKSTAISGGAY
+556 EEKSYNISSGGAY
-568 STNASANTITIAE
+568 RKYADDNYIQIAQK
-581 TSYST
+581 SYSA
-586 SSPAVKSGDV
+586 SENEVPVRSGDV

-607 NLKFVVDK
+607 NLKFVVDTS
-615 DGKASLVADDGKGD
+615 GKASLVADDGEGD
-629 PLELHVKIEGSFEAA
+629 PYELHVKIEGSFEAA

-726 VYMPISSDLTL
+726 VYMPISSELTL

-752 IEDKQGRKATSNTL
+752 IEDNQGRKATSNTL

-786 KQYANGLYAWDIME
+786 KQYANSLYAWDIME

-864 LTLTNMKILSSVRIV
+864 LTLTNMEILSSVRIV

-962 TNGNVTVKGQVFI
+962 TNGNVAVKGQVFI

-1044 GTAISGSGTISTS
+1044 GTAISGSGTISTN

-1113 IELIPPLDMFTTEQ
+1113 IELIPPLDTFTTEQ

-1150 DATCS
+1150 DVTCS

-1251 EPTTTPAPTAAPSAA
+1251 TPAPTAAPSAA

>member
-1 MRNIYKKTVSL
+1 MRNICKKAASL
-12 LLAVMLLL
+12 LLVTMILL
-20 SMTAV
+20 SMVVTGAV
-25 GVMAESAA
+25 AEAAA
-33 PTEVKNCTYSGFD
+33 PTEVKSCEKSGFY
-46 STLNIS
+46 TTVLN
-52 FEDSAKAWLNAITDV
+52 FEFSDTTWLDAV
-67 TANGV
+67 NGV
-72 TYTKGTVSWGA
+72 TVNGTAFTGQTISSFSNDTGIWCV
-83 EGNLWNIGTVSGAYG
+83 GNATGAYG
-98 DEQALKL
+98 SYKALQL
-105 LYSSG
+105 AIENDA
-110 SFPSTIV
+110 SFPLTV
-117 VKANGYDTVTLNVTS
+117 EVTAAGYNKLTMEVA
-132 ESSGYKA
+132 KA
-139 TITTAEPTAAPTASP
+139 TVSYNDVYTATVKISETEPTTPPTEP
-154 TPEPTPV
+154 TEEPTPV
-161 EDTDPPTNYTVSAYF
+161 EDTDPPTSFTASSNF
-176 GYDFNMTF
+176 GSDFNLTF
-184 TDAEDWLNAITDVQ
+184 SGAYDWLNSITAVQ
-198 VSGTSWEK
+198 VNGTAWEK
-206 VSYSNLVSNNA
+206 ASSSFGVSRNSN
-217 KYYVSGS
+217 YYVRPGNEYE
-224 DGRLYIGEGFDGDTA
+224 DGYLYIGEGFDTNPA
-239 VCVITAEGY
+239 TCIITAKGY
-248 KPLTLTLNKTNHSA
+248 KPLTLTLDKSNHK
-262 VIGAVTPT
+262 VTIGAVEETTYKAYVAKAENGSVSLSASEGIKKGETVTVTVTPDVDYELDT
-270 AAPTASPTPAPSKD
+270 LTVKTESKEVET
-284 KEPPTNYTV
+284 K
-293 SAYFGY
+293 
-299 DFNMTFTDAEDWLNA
+299 
-314 ITDVQVSGTSWE
+314 
-326 KVSYSNLVSNNAKY
+326 KVSETSYTFAMPAANVTVTAKFKASALK
-340 YVSGSDGRLYIG
+340 VVDI
-352 EGFDGDTAVCVI
+352 DKV
-364 TAEGYKPLT
+364 T
-373 LTLNKTN
+373 LTEDTFGNDWHIN
-380 HTAVVGTSTPTAP
+380 FS
-393 PTTEPSEEPKPVEDK
+393 EPS
-408 DPPTDYTT
+408 
-416 GSGSAS
+416 
-422 HDFQLTFNNATDW
+422 
-435 TQAIT
+435 
-440 GIEINGEAWTESDR
+440 
-454 SYEVSQ
+454 
-460 NKVFY
+460 
-465 IGNSGRVLIG
+465 
-475 EGFEGDTATCIIKA
+475 
-489 TGYKPLT
+489 
-496 LTLGKTNYSA
+496 
-506 VLNVAYDKTKSADAN
+506 
-521 DVTLEYRYGDWI
+521 
-533 IGFKNPAD
+533 D
-541 YVGNVL
+541 YVENVTG
-547 DFKVNGISW
+547 FKVNGISW
-556 AHKSTAISGGAY
+556 EEKSYNISSGGAY
-568 STNASANTITIAE
+568 RKYADDNYIQIAQK
-581 TSYST
+581 SYSA
-586 SSPAVKSGDV
+586 SENEAPVRSGDV
-596 ITISAKGYEDL
+596 ITISAKGYEYL
-607 NLKFVVDK
+607 NLKFVVDTS
-615 DGKASLVADDGKGD
+615 GKASLVADDGEGD
-629 PLELHVKIEGSFEAA
+629 LYELHVKIEGSFEAA

-719 ADSGMSG
+719 ADCGMKG
-726 VYMPISSDLTL
+726 VFMPAISSSLTL
-737 SGTPKDAGKYLVSVS
+737 SGTPKDAGKYLISVS
-752 IEDKQGRKATSNTL
+752 IEDNQGRKATSNTL
-766 PFMIYTGE
+766 PFVVYTGE

-779 QIKIENL
+779 QIKLENL
-786 KQYANGLYAWDIME
+786 RKYESGKYAWDIME

-911 YSGEFKTGASVCG
+911 YSGGFKTGASVCG

-942 ANYLANGDLTDRTTS
+942 ANYLANGDLTGRTTS

-962 TNGNVTVKGQVFI
+962 TNGNVAVKGQVFI

-990 VNGTLTLADGATLV
+990 VNGILTLADGATLV

-1113 IELIPPLDMFTTEQ
+1113 IELIPPLDTFTTEQ

-1150 DATCS
+1150 DVTCS

-1314 RGKHVAK
+1314 RGKHVEK

>member
-1 MRNIYKKTVSL
+1 MRNIYKKAASL
-12 LLAVMLLL
+12 LLVTMILL
-20 SMTAV
+20 SMVVTGAV
-25 GVMAESAA
+25 AEVAA
-33 PTEVKNCTYSGFD
+33 PTEVKSCEKSGFY
-46 STLNIS
+46 TTVLN
-52 FEDSAKAWLNAITDV
+52 FEFSDTTWLDAV
-67 TANGV
+67 NGV
-72 TYTKGTVSWGA
+72 TVNGTAFTGQTINSFSNDTGIWCV
-83 EGNLWNIGTVSGAYG
+83 GNATGAYG
-98 DEQALKL
+98 SYKALQL
-105 LYSSG
+105 AIENDA
-110 SFPSTIV
+110 SFPLTV
-117 VKANGYDTVTLNVTS
+117 EVTAAGYNKLTMEVA
-132 ESSGYKA
+132 KA
-139 TITTAEPTAAPTASP
+139 TVSYNDVYTATVKISETEPTTPPTEP
-154 TPEPTPV
+154 TEEPTPV
-161 EDTDPPTNYTVSAYF
+161 EDTDPPTSFTASSNF
-176 GYDFNMTF
+176 GSDFNLTF
-184 TDAEDWLNAITDVQ
+184 SGAYDWLNSITAVQ
-198 VSGTSWEK
+198 VNGTAWEK
-206 VSYSNLVSNNA
+206 ASSSFGVSRNSN
-217 KYYVSGS
+217 YYVRPGNEYE
-224 DGRLYIGEGFDGDTA
+224 DGYLYIGEGFDTNPA
-239 VCVITAEGY
+239 TCIITAKGY
-248 KPLTLTLNKTNHSA
+248 KPLTLTLDKSNHK
-262 VIGAVTPT
+262 VTIGAVEETTYKAYAAKAENGSVSLSASEDIKKGETVTVTVTPDVGYELDTLT
-270 AAPTASPTPAPSKD
+270 AKTESKEVET
-284 KEPPTNYTV
+284 K
-293 SAYFGY
+293 
-299 DFNMTFTDAEDWLNA
+299 
-314 ITDVQVSGTSWE
+314 
-326 KVSYSNLVSNNAKY
+326 KVSETSYTFAMPAANVTVTAKFKASALK
-340 YVSGSDGRLYIG
+340 VVDI
-352 EGFDGDTAVCVI
+352 DKV
-364 TAEGYKPLT
+364 T
-373 LTLNKTN
+373 LTEDTFGNDWHIN
-380 HTAVVGTSTPTAP
+380 FS
-393 PTTEPSEEPKPVEDK
+393 EPS
-408 DPPTDYTT
+408 
-416 GSGSAS
+416 
-422 HDFQLTFNNATDW
+422 
-435 TQAIT
+435 
-440 GIEINGEAWTESDR
+440 
-454 SYEVSQ
+454 
-460 NKVFY
+460 
-465 IGNSGRVLIG
+465 
-475 EGFEGDTATCIIKA
+475 
-489 TGYKPLT
+489 
-496 LTLGKTNYSA
+496 
-506 VLNVAYDKTKSADAN
+506 
-521 DVTLEYRYGDWI
+521 
-533 IGFKNPAD
+533 D
-541 YVGNVL
+541 YVENVTG
-547 DFKVNGISW
+547 FKVNGISW
-556 AHKSTAISGGAY
+556 EEKSYNISSGGAY
-568 STNASANTITIAE
+568 RKYADDNYIQIAQK
-581 TSYST
+581 SYSA
-586 SSPAVKSGDV
+586 SENEVPVRSGDV

-607 NLKFVVDK
+607 NLKFVVDTS
-615 DGKASLVADDGKGD
+615 GKASLVADDGEGD
-629 PLELHVKIEGSFEAA
+629 PYELHVKIEGSFEAA

-656 ASTGGSTSNNN
+656 ASTGGSTSNSN
-667 SNVTVYGA
+667 SNVTVYGV

-709 PDVESGTPED
+709 PDVKSGTPED

-864 LTLTNMKILSSVRIV
+864 LTLTNMEILSSVRIV

-891 VVQGIIDVQGGGTFS
+891 VVQGIIDVQSGGTFS

-924 QIRLADGA
+924 QICLADGA

-942 ANYLANGDLTDRTTS
+942 ANYLANGDLADRTTS

-962 TNGNVTVKGQVFI
+962 TNGNVAVKGQVFI

-1004 AYGGGGMT
+1004 AYGGGMT

-1103 PLKALYWNTG
+1103 PLKALYWNTS
-1113 IELIPPLDMFTTEQ
+1113 IELIPPLDTFTTEQ

-1150 DATCS
+1150 DVTCS

-1231 TPAPTTEPTATP
+1231 TPAPTTEPTVTP
-1243 APTTEPTT
+1243 APTT

>member
-1 MRNIYKKTVSL
+1 MSNLHAALYHGKARLSTVSTDFVESCPWEYPKRRETAKNEGGNMRNICKKAASL
-12 LLAVMLLL
+12 LLVTMILL
-20 SMTAV
+20 SMVVTGAV
-25 GVMAESAA
+25 AEAAA
-33 PTEVKNCTYSGFD
+33 PTEVKSCEVSGFMPE
-46 STLNIS
+46 TLNLE
-52 FEDSAKAWLNAITDV
+52 FADTTWMNAIT
-67 TANGV
+67 GV
-72 TYTKGTVSWGA
+72 TVNGTSYTKGDLGWGA
-83 EGNLWNIGTVSGAYG
+83 SGTLWNVGSATGAYG
-98 DEQALKL
+98 SYTALKIVNPDSYPATL
-105 LYSSG
+105 EITAEGYNTITVNVEKNVSVYPYTYTATVKTPEVE
-110 SFPSTIV
+110 PSTPP
-117 VKANGYDTVTLNVTS
+117 T
-132 ESSGYKA
+132 
-139 TITTAEPTAAPTASP
+139 EPTK
-154 TPEPTPV
+154 EPTPV
-161 EDTDPPTNYTVSAYF
+161 EDTDPPTSFTASSNF
-176 GYDFNMTF
+176 GSDFNLTF
-184 TDAEDWLNAITDVQ
+184 SGAYDWLNSITAVQ
-198 VSGTSWEK
+198 VNGTAWEK
-206 VSYSNLVSNNA
+206 ASSSFGVSRNSN
-217 KYYVSGS
+217 YYVRPGNEYE
-224 DGRLYIGEGFDGDTA
+224 DGYLYIGEGFDTNPA
-239 VCVITAEGY
+239 TCIITAKGY
-248 KPLTLTLNKTNHSA
+248 KPLTLTLDKSNHK
-262 VIGAVTPT
+262 VTIGAVEEITYKAYVAKAENGSVSLSASEGIKKGETVTVTVTPDVDYELDT
-270 AAPTASPTPAPSKD
+270 LTVKTESKEVET
-284 KEPPTNYTV
+284 K
-293 SAYFGY
+293 
-299 DFNMTFTDAEDWLNA
+299 
-314 ITDVQVSGTSWE
+314 
-326 KVSYSNLVSNNAKY
+326 KVSETSYTFAMPAANVTVTAKFKASALK
-340 YVSGSDGRLYIG
+340 VVDI
-352 EGFDGDTAVCVI
+352 DKV
-364 TAEGYKPLT
+364 T
-373 LTLNKTN
+373 LTEDTFGNDWHIN
-380 HTAVVGTSTPTAP
+380 FS
-393 PTTEPSEEPKPVEDK
+393 EPS
-408 DPPTDYTT
+408 
-416 GSGSAS
+416 
-422 HDFQLTFNNATDW
+422 
-435 TQAIT
+435 
-440 GIEINGEAWTESDR
+440 
-454 SYEVSQ
+454 
-460 NKVFY
+460 
-465 IGNSGRVLIG
+465 
-475 EGFEGDTATCIIKA
+475 
-489 TGYKPLT
+489 
-496 LTLGKTNYSA
+496 
-506 VLNVAYDKTKSADAN
+506 
-521 DVTLEYRYGDWI
+521 
-533 IGFKNPAD
+533 D
-541 YVGNVL
+541 YVENVTG
-547 DFKVNGISW
+547 FKVNGISW
-556 AHKSTAISGGAY
+556 EEKSYNISSGGAY
-568 STNASANTITIAE
+568 RKYADDNYIQIAQK
-581 TSYST
+581 SYSA
-586 SSPAVKSGDV
+586 SENEVPVRSGDV

-615 DGKASLVADDGKGD
+615 DGKASLVADDGEGD
-629 PLELHVKIEGSFEAA
+629 PYELHVKIVGSFEAA

-702 KCKVSIV
+702 KHKVSIV

-752 IEDKQGRKATSNTL
+752 IEDNQGRKATSNTL

-864 LTLTNMKILSSVRIV
+864 LTLTNMEILSSVRIV

-962 TNGNVTVKGQVFI
+962 TNGNVAVKGQVFI

-1113 IELIPPLDMFTTEQ
+1113 IELIPPLDTFTTEQ

-1150 DATCS
+1150 DVTCS

-1251 EPTTTPAPTAAPSAA
+1251 TPAPTAAPSAA

>member
-1 MRNIYKKTVSL
+1 MRNIYKKAASL
-12 LLAVMLLL
+12 LLVTMILL
-20 SMTAV
+20 SMVVTGAV
-25 GVMAESAA
+25 AEAAA
-33 PTEVKNCTYSGFD
+33 PTEVKSCEKSGFY
-46 STLNIS
+46 TTVLN
-52 FEDSAKAWLNAITDV
+52 FEFSDTTWLDAV
-67 TANGV
+67 NGV
-72 TYTKGTVSWGA
+72 TVNGTAFTGQTINSFSSDTGIWCV
-83 EGNLWNIGTVSGAYG
+83 GNATGAYG
-98 DEQALKL
+98 SYKALQL
-105 LYSSG
+105 AIENDA
-110 SFPSTIV
+110 SFPLTV
-117 VKANGYDTVTLNVTS
+117 EVTAAGYNKLTMEVA
-132 ESSGYKA
+132 KA
-139 TITTAEPTAAPTASP
+139 TVSYNDVYTATVKISETEPTTPPTEP
-154 TPEPTPV
+154 TKEPTPV
-161 EDTDPPTNYTVSAYF
+161 EDTDPPTSFTASSNF
-176 GYDFNMTF
+176 GSDFNLTF
-184 TDAEDWLNAITDVQ
+184 SGAYDWLNSITAVQ
-198 VSGTSWEK
+198 VNGTAWEK
-206 VSYSNLVSNNA
+206 ASSSFGVSRNSN
-217 KYYVSGS
+217 YYVRPGNEYE
-224 DGRLYIGEGFDGDTA
+224 DGYLYIGEGFDTNPA
-239 VCVITAEGY
+239 TCIITAKGY
-248 KPLTLTLNKTNHSA
+248 KPLTLTLDKSNHK
-262 VIGAVTPT
+262 VTIGAVEETTYKAYVEKAENGSVSLSASEGIKKGETVTVTVTPDVDYELDT
-270 AAPTASPTPAPSKD
+270 LTVKTESKEVET
-284 KEPPTNYTV
+284 K
-293 SAYFGY
+293 
-299 DFNMTFTDAEDWLNA
+299 
-314 ITDVQVSGTSWE
+314 
-326 KVSYSNLVSNNAKY
+326 KVSETSYTFAMPAAKFKASALK
-340 YVSGSDGRLYIG
+340 VVDI
-352 EGFDGDTAVCVI
+352 DKV
-364 TAEGYKPLT
+364 T
-373 LTLNKTN
+373 LTEDTFGNDWHIN
-380 HTAVVGTSTPTAP
+380 FS
-393 PTTEPSEEPKPVEDK
+393 EPS
-408 DPPTDYTT
+408 
-416 GSGSAS
+416 
-422 HDFQLTFNNATDW
+422 
-435 TQAIT
+435 
-440 GIEINGEAWTESDR
+440 
-454 SYEVSQ
+454 
-460 NKVFY
+460 
-465 IGNSGRVLIG
+465 
-475 EGFEGDTATCIIKA
+475 
-489 TGYKPLT
+489 
-496 LTLGKTNYSA
+496 
-506 VLNVAYDKTKSADAN
+506 
-521 DVTLEYRYGDWI
+521 
-533 IGFKNPAD
+533 D
-541 YVGNVL
+541 YVENVTG
-547 DFKVNGISW
+547 FKVNGISW
-556 AHKSTAISGGAY
+556 EEKSYNVSSGGAY
-568 STNASANTITIAE
+568 RKYADDNYIQIAQK
-581 TSYST
+581 SYSA
-586 SSPAVKSGDV
+586 SENEVPVRSGDV

-607 NLKFVVDK
+607 NLKFVVDTS
-615 DGKASLVADDGKGD
+615 GKASLVADDGEGD
-629 PLELHVKIEGSFEAA
+629 PYELHVKIEGSFEAA

-709 PDVESGTPED
+709 PDVESGTLED

-752 IEDKQGRKATSNTL
+752 IEDNQGRKATSNTL

-852 IPQTLYIPAGCN
+852 IPQTLYIPADCN
-864 LTLTNMKILSSVRIV
+864 LTLTNMEILSSVRIV

-911 YSGEFKTGASVCG
+911 YRGEFKTGASVCG

-962 TNGNVTVKGQVFI
+962 TNGNVVVKGQVFI

-990 VNGTLTLADGATLV
+990 VNGTLTLADGATFV

-1113 IELIPPLDMFTTEQ
+1113 IELIPPLDTFTTEQ

-1150 DATCS
+1150 DVTCS

-1168 NDEAE
+1168 NDKAE

-1202 ITPDP
+1202 ITPGP

-1243 APTTEPTT
+1243 APTT